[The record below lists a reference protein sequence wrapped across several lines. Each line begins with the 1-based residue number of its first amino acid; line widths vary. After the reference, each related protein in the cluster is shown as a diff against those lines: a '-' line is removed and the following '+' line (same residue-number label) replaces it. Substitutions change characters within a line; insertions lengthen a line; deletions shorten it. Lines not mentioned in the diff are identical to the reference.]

1 MAQLVARVVWDH
13 QAAGSNPVTRTISVL
28 DRGYNDQVRRFSI
41 FTDLMAFYGSDSV
54 FVHDIISL
62 EKLNLLRIVF

>member
-1 MAQLVARVVWDH
+1 
-13 QAAGSNPVTRTISVL
+13 
-28 DRGYNDQVRRFSI
+28 
-41 FTDLMAFYGSDSV
+41 LMAFYGSDSV